1 MSNANVPPPSFLS
14 SCRVLLR
21 CPLCYGA
28 FRTHL
33 QFMNHIRTT
42 HLLTSERNTILC
54 SHAYASNILSPENPL
69 GSQLAAPQHTSS
81 QNVIRHSSGY
91 PSGTLLRENM
101 LSAQSTTPQRVSPQN
116 VNLRPPLYS
125 FGSLLQGNLSSVQ
138 HAAPQHANLQN
149 VIQRS
154 PLYGSGNFF
163 TGNMSSPQP
172 AAPHHATSQGNNNV
186 VITPTLSLNRNN
198 PTRISDRAPPI
209 NWQQMASRNRVG
221 GSNSTFPNSNDSTID
236 CTRSLTNQLNVPV
249 PTNVDQLAN
258 IADEQNDVDLTLR
271 L

>member
-91 PSGTLLRENM
+91 PSATLLRENM

-125 FGSLLQGNLSSVQ
+125 SGSLLLSSVQ
-138 HAAPQHANLQN
+138 HAAPQN
-149 VIQRS
+149 VIQRC

-172 AAPHHATSQGNNNV
+172 AAAQHHATSRGNNNI
-186 VITPTLSLNRNN
+186 VILSSNRNN

-221 GSNSTFPNSNDSTID
+221 GPNSNDSAID
-236 CTRSLTNQLNVPV
+236 CTRSLANRLNVPV
-249 PTNVDQLAN
+249 PTNVDELAN